1 MKMPALIISVFFL
14 VQNSYAGIS
23 NDSLDV
29 SARLE
34 DLFTRLHKSS
44 DDEVKIR
51 INDSVRMILSS
62 YAASDTLFTHRFD
75 NLRTL
80 GQITSPDSL
89 LKILTWNLF
98 LADGTNKYH
107 LYIIRRSNA
116 QEECRI
122 YNLSGQFSEEP
133 VRTDTVYSESDWYG
147 ALYYDA
153 KPFSSGGGTVYVL
166 LGIDFGNSLITRK
179 MIEVLSFRDDGSLVF
194 GKEWF
199 ITDKMIGTR
208 VVIEYGSSAVASM
221 RFVDDS
227 TIAFDH
233 LVPVSP
239 EHGNDRR
246 YYVPDYSLDAWI
258 FKNGFWELELDVD
271 VRNRE

>member
-1 MKMPALIISVFFL
+1 MKIPTLIISVFFL
-14 VQNSYAGIS
+14 VQNSNAAIS

-29 SARLE
+29 SRRLE
-34 DLFTRLHKSS
+34 DLFSRLHKSS
-44 DDEVKIR
+44 DDEAKTR

-62 YAASDTLFTHRFD
+62 YAASDTLFIHRFD

-98 LADGTNKYH
+98 LGDGTNKYH

-116 QEECRI
+116 QEKCRI
-122 YNLSGQFSEEP
+122 YDLSGQFREEP
-133 VRTDTVYSESDWYG
+133 VSTDTIYSESDWYG
-147 ALYYDA
+147 ALYYEA
-153 KPFSSGGGTVYVL
+153 KPFSDKGRTVYVL
-166 LGIDFGNSLITRK
+166 LGIDFGNSFITRK
-179 MIEVLSFRDDGSLVF
+179 MIEVLSFKDDGSLVF
-194 GKEWF
+194 GQEWF
-199 ITDKMIGTR
+199 VTDEMRKSR

-221 RFVDDS
+221 RFVNDS

-239 EHGNDRR
+239 EHKNDRR
-246 YYVPDYSLDAWI
+246 YYVPDYSYDAWI
-258 FKNGFWELELDVD
+258 FKNGFWRLELDVD
-271 VRNRE
+271 IRNRE